1 MKKKPRL
8 IPVAKPVKP
17 PPQRVPA
24 LFRKSDW
31 LSCLFTF
38 LVMWVVYS
46 LTLAPEVTLEDAGEL
61 ITGAVY
67 AGIPHP
73 PGYPVWTL
81 YSWLWTV
88 LVPVGNMAWRVA
100 LAQANAGAVAC
111 ALIALIVSRGSSLLI
126 ESIESLAGLA
136 AGTARSSISA
146 SAPLTE
152 TKPPYFFPAKF
163 TATVICNVAGV
174 VAGLLMGLDAFIWRE
189 SVTPNRM
196 AVASVPWFML

>member
-8 IPVAKPVKP
+8 VPIAKPVKSI
-17 PPQRVPA
+17 PQKVPA

-38 LVMWVVYS
+38 LVIWINYG
-46 LTLAPEVTLEDAGEL
+46 LTLAREVTLEDAGEL
-61 ITGAVY
+61 VTGSVY
-67 AGIPHP
+67 AGVPHP

-81 YSWLWTV
+81 YTWLWTV

-136 AGTARSSISA
+136 PGTSRSTSPS
-146 SAPLTE
+146 
-152 TKPPYFFPAKF
+152 PPV
-163 TATVICNVAGV
+163 TATV
-174 VAGLLMGLDAFIWRE
+174 LPYFLP
-189 SVTPNRM
+189 T
-196 AVASVPWFML
+196 

>member
-1 MKKKPRL
+1 MKKKPRP

-17 PPQRVPA
+17 APQRVPA

-38 LVMWVVYS
+38 IVMWVIYA

-126 ESIESLAGLA
+126 ESIESLKGLA
-136 AGTARSSISA
+136 GGTAHIVSPS
-146 SAPLTE
+146 PPTLE
-152 TKPPYFFPAKF
+152 TKNTCFFP
-163 TATVICNVAGV
+163 
-174 VAGLLMGLDAFIWRE
+174 
-189 SVTPNRM
+189 
-196 AVASVPWFML
+196 